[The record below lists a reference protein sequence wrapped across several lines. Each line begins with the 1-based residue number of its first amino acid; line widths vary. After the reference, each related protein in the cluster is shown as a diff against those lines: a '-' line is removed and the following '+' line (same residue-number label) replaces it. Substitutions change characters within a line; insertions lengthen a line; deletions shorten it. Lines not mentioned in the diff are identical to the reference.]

1 MGEQWRKP
9 QPTISEQH
17 PTMPPLTL
25 NQAAREAERSKATL
39 LEAIRSGR
47 LSAPK
52 DELGRY
58 QIDPAELFRVYP
70 PTGQRPDA
78 ETATDPLLPT
88 PETTLFRQ
96 KVELL
101 ERIIRGIENERDDLR
116 RRLDAESEARENA
129 AAEIRRLT
137 LMLTHQPKSE
147 PEAQLVHI
155 ANQNSRLA
163 TVRPWLWVALATVI
177 IGAVFALWLA
187 YGGLL
192 P

>member
-1 MGEQWRKP
+1 
-9 QPTISEQH
+9 
-17 PTMPPLTL
+17 MPPLTL
-25 NQAAREAERSKATL
+25 NQAAREAGRSKATL
-39 LEAIRSGR
+39 LEAIRGGR

-70 PTGQRPDA
+70 PTGRRPDT
-78 ETATDPLLPT
+78 ETATDPMQPTTETALL
-88 PETTLFRQ
+88 RQ

-101 ERIIRGIENERDDLR
+101 ERIIRGIENERNDLR

-137 LMLTHQPKSE
+137 LMLIHQPKPE
-147 PEAQLVHI
+147 PEAQPAPT
-155 ANQNSRLA
+155 ANQNDHLA
-163 TVRPWLWVALATVI
+163 PVRPWLWVVLTAVL

-187 YGGLL
+187 YGRPL

>member
-1 MGEQWRKP
+1 ML
-9 QPTISEQH
+9 
-17 PTMPPLTL
+17 PLTL

-70 PTGQRPDA
+70 PTGRRPDT
-78 ETATDPLLPT
+78 ETATDPLPQT
-88 PETTLFRQ
+88 METALLRQ
-96 KVELL
+96 KVEFL
-101 ERIIRGIENERDDLR
+101 ERIIRGIENERNDLR

-137 LMLTHQPKSE
+137 LMLTHQPKPE
-147 PEAQLVHI
+147 PEAQPVPT
-155 ANQNSRLA
+155 ANQNGRPA
-163 TVRPWLWVALATVI
+163 TVRPWLWVVLVAVL

-187 YGGLL
+187 YGRPL

>member
-1 MGEQWRKP
+1 
-9 QPTISEQH
+9 
-17 PTMPPLTL
+17 MPPLTL
-25 NQAAREAERSKATL
+25 NQAAREAERSKATI

-70 PTGQRPDA
+70 PTGRRPDV
-78 ETATDPLLPT
+78 ETATDLLQPT
-88 PETTLFRQ
+88 TETALLWQ

-101 ERIIRGIENERDDLR
+101 ERIIQGIENERNDLR

-137 LMLTHQPKSE
+137 LMLTYQPEPE
-147 PEAQLVHI
+147 PEAQPAPT
-155 ANQNSRLA
+155 ANQNDHFA
-163 TVRPWLWVALATVI
+163 PVHPWLWVALAAVL
-177 IGAVFALWLA
+177 IGAVFSLWLA
-187 YGGLL
+187 YGRPL

>member
-1 MGEQWRKP
+1 
-9 QPTISEQH
+9 
-17 PTMPPLTL
+17 MPPLTL

-88 PETTLFRQ
+88 PETALLQQ

-137 LMLTHQPKSE
+137 LMLTHQPKPE
-147 PEAQLVHI
+147 PEAQPVPT
-155 ANQNSRLA
+155 ADQNGRPA

-177 IGAVFALWLA
+177 IGAVFALWPA

>member
-1 MGEQWRKP
+1 
-9 QPTISEQH
+9 
-17 PTMPPLTL
+17 MPPLTL

-88 PETTLFRQ
+88 PETALFRQ

-137 LMLTHQPKSE
+137 LMLTHQPKPE
-147 PEAQLVHI
+147 PEAKPVPT
-155 ANQNSRLA
+155 ADQNGRSA

-177 IGAVFALWLA
+177 IGVVFALWPA

>member
-1 MGEQWRKP
+1 
-9 QPTISEQH
+9 
-17 PTMPPLTL
+17 MPPLTL

-39 LEAIRSGR
+39 LKAIQSGR

-88 PETTLFRQ
+88 PETALLWQ

-147 PEAQLVHI
+147 PEAQPVHI

-177 IGAVFALWLA
+177 IGAVFALWPA

>member
-1 MGEQWRKP
+1 
-9 QPTISEQH
+9 
-17 PTMPPLTL
+17 MPPLTL

-78 ETATDPLLPT
+78 ETATDPLQPT
-88 PETTLFRQ
+88 TETALFRQ

-101 ERIIRGIENERDDLR
+101 ERIIRGIENERNDLR

-137 LMLTHQPKSE
+137 LMLTHQPKPE
-147 PEAQLVHI
+147 LEAQPVPT
-155 ANQNSRLA
+155 ANQNGRPA
-163 TVRPWLWVALATVI
+163 TVCPWLWVALATVI
-177 IGAVFALWLA
+177 IGAVFALWPA
-187 YGGLL
+187 YGDLL

>member
-1 MGEQWRKP
+1 MQ
-9 QPTISEQH
+9 
-17 PTMPPLTL
+17 PLTL
-25 NQAAREAERSKATL
+25 NQAAREVGRSKATL
-39 LEAIRSGR
+39 LEAIRGGR

-70 PTGQRPDA
+70 PTGRRPDA
-78 ETATDPLLPT
+78 ETATDPMPPIT
-88 PETTLFRQ
+88 ATTLLRQ
-96 KVELL
+96 KVEFL
-101 ERIIRGIENERDDLR
+101 ERIIQGIESERNDLR

-137 LMLTHQPKSE
+137 LMLTHQPKPE
-147 PEAQLVHI
+147 LEAQPAPT
-155 ANQNSRLA
+155 ANQNDHLA
-163 TVRPWLWVALATVI
+163 PVRPWLWVALAAVL

-187 YGGLL
+187 YGRPL

>member
-1 MGEQWRKP
+1 
-9 QPTISEQH
+9 
-17 PTMPPLTL
+17 MPPLTL
-25 NQAAREAERSKATL
+25 NQAAREAGRSKATL
-39 LEAIRSGR
+39 LEAIRGGR

-70 PTGQRPDA
+70 PTGRRPDA
-78 ETATDPLLPT
+78 ETATDPLQPT
-88 PETTLFRQ
+88 TETALLRQ

-101 ERIIRGIENERDDLR
+101 ERIIRGIENERNDLR

-137 LMLTHQPKSE
+137 LMLTHQPKPE
-147 PEAQLVHI
+147 PEAQPVPT
-155 ANQNSRLA
+155 ANQNGRPA
-163 TVRPWLWVALATVI
+163 TVRPWLWVALAAVL

-187 YGGLL
+187 YGRPL

>member
-1 MGEQWRKP
+1 
-9 QPTISEQH
+9 
-17 PTMPPLTL
+17 MPPLTL

-88 PETTLFRQ
+88 PETALLRQ

-137 LMLTHQPKSE
+137 LMLTHQSKPE
-147 PEAQLVHI
+147 PEAQPI
-155 ANQNSRLA
+155 STANQNGHPA

-177 IGAVFALWLA
+177 IGVVFALWPA

>member
-1 MGEQWRKP
+1 
-9 QPTISEQH
+9 
-17 PTMPPLTL
+17 MPPLTL
-25 NQAAREAERSKATL
+25 NQAAREAGRSKATL
-39 LEAIRSGR
+39 LKAIRGGR

-70 PTGQRPDA
+70 PTGRRPDA
-78 ETATDPLLPT
+78 ETATDPMPPTTETALL
-88 PETTLFRQ
+88 RQ

-116 RRLDAESEARENA
+116 RRLDTESEARENA

-137 LMLTHQPKSE
+137 LMLTHQPKPE
-147 PEAQLVHI
+147 LEAQPI
-155 ANQNSRLA
+155 PTADQNSRPT
-163 TVRPWLWVALATVI
+163 TVHPWLWVALATVI
-177 IGAVFALWLA
+177 IGVVFALWLV
-187 YGGLL
+187 YDGLL

>member
-1 MGEQWRKP
+1 
-9 QPTISEQH
+9 
-17 PTMPPLTL
+17 MPPLTL

-70 PTGQRPDA
+70 PTGRRPDA
-78 ETATDPLLPT
+78 ETATDPLQPT
-88 PETTLFRQ
+88 TETALLRQ

-101 ERIIRGIENERDDLR
+101 ERIIRGIENERNDLR

-137 LMLTHQPKSE
+137 LMLTHQPKPE
-147 PEAQLVHI
+147 PEAQPAST
-155 ANQNSRLA
+155 ANQNDHL
-163 TVRPWLWVALATVI
+163 TPVRSWIWVALAVAL
-177 IGAVFALWLA
+177 IGAVLVRWLA
-187 YGGLL
+187 YGRPL

>member
-1 MGEQWRKP
+1 
-9 QPTISEQH
+9 
-17 PTMPPLTL
+17 MPPLTL
-25 NQAAREAERSKATL
+25 NQAAREAGRSKATL
-39 LEAIRSGR
+39 LEAIRGGR

-70 PTGQRPDA
+70 LTAQRPDV
-78 ETATDPLLPT
+78 ETATDPMPPTTETALLQ
-88 PETTLFRQ
+88 Q

-101 ERIIRGIENERDDLR
+101 ERIIQGIENERNDLR

-137 LMLTHQPKSE
+137 LMLTQQPNPE
-147 PEAQLVHI
+147 PEAQPVPT
-155 ANQNSRLA
+155 ANQNGRPA
-163 TVRPWLWVALATVI
+163 TVRPWLWVALAAVI

-187 YGGLL
+187 YGDLL